1 MAETRCRRCPAL
13 LLFAK
18 HYESGK
24 TMPMDAGG
32 VSSNTPGVWAV
43 VAGVAWPK
51 NIAVNNRSLERG
63 ISTASALTE
72 LEDLDVFHIS
82 HFATCPRAATFRKP
96 RGPRGHT
103 PTLEG
108 L

>member
-1 MAETRCRRCPAL
+1 M

-24 TMPMDAGG
+24 PMPLNSNG
-32 VSSNTPGVWAV
+32 VSSNTPGCWV
-43 VAGVAWPK
+43 VLAGVAWPK
-51 NIAVNNRSLERG
+51 DIAVHNRALARA
-63 ISTASALTE
+63 ISVPRALVE
-72 LEDLDVFHIS
+72 LEDLDVFHTS
-82 HFATCPRAATFRKP
+82 HFADCPAADSFRKP